1 MSEIVPN
8 LYLCSLNDMDECPID
23 AYVVNCTKDIP
34 MCTELGHRLPV
45 NDGRNWESDKDM
57 CSELPT
63 AVEAIH
69 AALEDHCQVYVHCD
83 NITGNYRSATVV
95 VAYMIKYHDMLLDE
109 AIDHVQT
116 CRREAFFFGE
126 HHFMNAL
133 IEYSIS

>member
-1 MSEIVPN
+1 
-8 LYLCSLNDMDECPID
+8 MDECPID
-23 AYVVNCTKDIP
+23 AYVVNARKTPTYVGLD
-34 MCTELGHRLPV
+34 RLPV
-45 NDGRNWESDKDM
+45 NDGRGGSDKDM
-57 CSELPT
+57 CSELT
-63 AVEAIH
+63 AVIH

-95 VAYMIKYHDMLLDE
+95 VAYMIKYHMLLDE

-133 IEYSIS
+133 IEYSISLPLYNHGYRENRECMSQDSERD

>member
-1 MSEIVPN
+1 MSNRRV
-8 LYLCSLNDMDECPID
+8 
-23 AYVVNCTKDIP
+23 
-34 MCTELGHRLPV
+34 R
-45 NDGRNWESDKDM
+45 
-57 CSELPT
+57 SELHERHTYVYNEGHSFQWTMDVIGNQTKICVVSFLPQSKPFT
-63 AVEAIH
+63 
-69 AALEDHCQVYVHCD
+69 ALEDHCQVYVHCD

-116 CRREAFFFGE
+116 CRRGFLFGE